1 MPAGVKFPAF
11 QAIVGDLVETPGAV
25 AKVIAF
31 AGHKGGTGKSLLAQG
46 SAVQAARNGHSVVL
60 VDLDIDQQTS
70 FEWAQARLLNKYKPK
85 VCAALIDPAAHSD
98 FGLGTARLGFDVLVV
113 DAPGWS
119 DERTLRLAA
128 IADLMVLP
136 ATPTVADLRPTIRL
150 MHELKGQGIP
160 DSREVIAFNH
170 VRAAR
175 ELTFARTY
183 LKEAGLSALPKS
195 IRELLGYRTLQNV
208 GRGITEATAATVK
221 KEAKEMMVLIDKMLQ
236 EAGPPQTEE
245 RFKLEEERFSLT
257 ASPSAGKPKKRR

>member
-1 MPAGVKFPAF
+1 MPAGVKCPAF

-46 SAVQAARNGHSVVL
+46 FAVQAARNSHSVVL

-85 VCAALIDPAAHSD
+85 VCAALIDPAARSD

-150 MHELKGQGIP
+150 MHELKAQGIP
-160 DSREVIAFNH
+160 DSRMVIAVNH

-183 LKEAGLSALPKS
+183 LKEAGLAALPKS
-195 IRELLGYRTLQNV
+195 I
-208 GRGITEATAATVK
+208 
-221 KEAKEMMVLIDKMLQ
+221 
-236 EAGPPQTEE
+236 
-245 RFKLEEERFSLT
+245 
-257 ASPSAGKPKKRR
+257 SPSAVASKAVAARSMASTSSASVGGSFSRAGSSKGNKDAATGLMSASFSS

>member
-1 MPAGVKFPAF
+1 MAEIIDAWAIATGMVYDEERPQAMHLETAAAQPA
-11 QAIVGDLVETPGAV
+11 PGWV
-25 AKVIAF
+25 NF
-31 AGHKGGTGKSLLAQG
+31 LLAFDVDYRKRHLHFMIQG
-46 SAVQAARNGHSVVL
+46 QNRLYQV
-60 VDLDIDQQTS
+60 
-70 FEWAQARLLNKYKPK
+70 LLNNYKPK

-119 DERTLRLAA
+119 DERALRLAA

-183 LKEAGLSALPKS
+183 LKEAGLTALPKS
-195 IRELLGYRTLQNV
+195 IRELLGYRTVQNV
-208 GRGITEATAATVK
+208 GRGITEAAAATVK